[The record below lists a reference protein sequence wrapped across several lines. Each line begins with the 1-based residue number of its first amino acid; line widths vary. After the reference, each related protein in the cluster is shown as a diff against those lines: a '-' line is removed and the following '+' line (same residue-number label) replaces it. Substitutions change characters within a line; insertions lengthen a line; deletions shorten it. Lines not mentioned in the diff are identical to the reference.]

1 MRYKVAFAIFILI
14 MSFIGFKYNSKNL
27 HNVLLEEQSISSKI
41 NSIKNNIYSIDKETL
56 KLSFFL
62 YNNYDDINRLI
73 KRLDKQT
80 KEFDSKEL
88 TKLIEEKKTNIYHF
102 EILNSPL
109 KNSIFYTLLLN
120 KKATSHI
127 KDKQYLKKLSDTIF
141 DMIVLK
147 SVNDKLILERFLKDY
162 SYFKNFKSSDT
173 TENNFN
179 GQILSQLDVF
189 RKYYSYYKK
198 YFNALFQNENI
209 LNELNIIHAQIKK
222 KLQEKK
228 VSFSHFAIFLQAIL
242 FLTLLSLL
250 YFMKKF
256 SDEHKKLQIIS
267 KTDKLTKL
275 LNRYSFD
282 TDQQELSH
290 AVLFLINIDNF
301 RHFNE
306 SYGVETGNHILKEFS
321 MIIKNIDIGY
331 DAKYYRLG
339 GDDFGVLIDS
349 KDLDIDAI
357 AQKYL
362 GEIASAKITYN
373 DLRFEID
380 ASIGISQDAPLF
392 QNADIALKKVK
403 SDKNLNYYLYDK
415 RYGEQIKESI
425 KSNIEKIS
433 ILKNSIKDN
442 SVLICLQPIV
452 DLDSGEVLR
461 YEALSRIVN
470 VDKIDS
476 IFPYLDVAKTSK
488 IYIDI
493 STQIISKCFD
503 ILKEYQNVNI
513 SINLSIQD
521 ILSDDINRLITDFLD
536 NNTKDMGERITFELL
551 ESEMIE
557 DFNIIE
563 EFIMR
568 VKAHSVK
575 IAIDD
580 FGSGYSNFEYLVK
593 LHTDILKI
601 DGSLIKDIHENR
613 NNFLIVSHITKL
625 AKELGMV
632 VVAEFVS
639 DEEVAKIVKELGIDL
654 AQGYLYGKPFY
665 PEKKDFL

>member
-568 VKAHSVK
+568 VKAHGVK